1 MTGCRR
7 GSGFARR
14 AAASGVAGVGRW
26 SMALLALLAC
36 ASAGAVARHA
46 TPTSC
51 RRARA
56 WVTHKSSSG
65 AFESTW
71 VVPDCGHDV
80 RAPDDTITVD
90 LSKRDQQMLGFGA
103 ALTGGSAWL
112 LATRMHP
119 RQRAR
124 LLRELFAPPPTGIGL
139 SLLRLP
145 VGSSD
150 LSRRRYSLAP
160 TPPKDGRDRLKL
172 ELAPMQQTT
181 LPVLREALQI
191 QPTLRVIASPWSP
204 PAWMKT
210 SDSLIGGRLLPAR
223 EADFTRYLVEFVE
236 IMQRSGIPIFALTLQ
251 NEPDYRPGDYP
262 GMLMDEPQQARIIA
276 DDLGPA
282 LAQHRLKTR
291 ILGWDDNWDQF
302 EQPLALLANPQAAKY
317 VAGIAWHC
325 YLGQPGAQDLVHQRY
340 PAKWQLVTECS
351 DGTWQPNDHDSIADF
366 ASNSLID
373 PVRHW
378 SAGTILW
385 GLALDELQ
393 GPHDGGC
400 NECIGV
406 VTIDRHSGRAK
417 PTRDYYA
424 LAHFSAFIKPGAY
437 RVASSDPVDG
447 LDNVSFVDTQSHVV
461 TIVLANRKADSRRV
475 RIVVGEY
482 HMVLDVPGRGLA
494 TAQMDSV
501 EM

>member
-1 MTGCRR
+1 MTGCLR
-7 GSGFARR
+7 GSDSPLGGATHGF
-14 AAASGVAGVGRW
+14 AGVGRW
-26 SMALLALLAC
+26 GMALLALLAC
-36 ASAGAVARHA
+36 PLAGAGVRYT

-51 RRARA
+51 RNARA
-56 WVTHKSSSG
+56 WVTQKTGSG

-71 VVPDCGHDV
+71 VVPDCDENAKAADATV
-80 RAPDDTITVD
+80 TVD
-90 LSKRDQQMLGFGA
+90 MSQRGQQMLGFGA

-112 LATRMHP
+112 LATRMHAQ
-119 RQRAR
+119 QRTR
-124 LLRELFAPPPTGIGL
+124 LLHDLFAPPPMGIGL

-145 VGSSD
+145 IGSSD

-160 TPPKDGRDRLKL
+160 TPPAKSGDPVKL
-172 ELAPMQQTT
+172 DLAPMREAT
-181 LPVLREALQI
+181 LPVLREMLKI
-191 QPTLRVIASPWSP
+191 QPSLRVIASPWSP

-210 SDSLIGGRLLPAR
+210 GGKLIGGRLAPAH
-223 EADFTRYLVEFVE
+223 EADFTHYLVDFVE
-236 IMQRSGIPIFALTLQ
+236 LMQRSGVPIFALTLQ
-251 NEPDYRPGDYP
+251 NEPDYQPGDYP

-282 LAQHRLKTR
+282 LARRHLKTK

-302 EQPLALLANPQAAKY
+302 QQPLALLADPKAAPY

-325 YLGQPGAQDLVHQRY
+325 YLGRPDAQDMVRQRH
-340 PAKWQLVTECS
+340 PGKWQLVTECS
-351 DGTWQPNDHDSIADF
+351 DGTWSPNNHDSIADF
-366 ASNSLID
+366 ASSSLID

-385 GLALDELQ
+385 GLALDEQQ

-406 VTIDRHSGRAK
+406 VTIDRHSGHAK

-424 LAHFSAFIKPGAY
+424 LAHFSAFVRPGAY
-437 RVASSDPVDG
+437 RVASSDPADG
-447 LDNVSFVDTQSHVV
+447 LDNVSFVDVQRHTLTV
-461 TIVLANRKADSRRV
+461 VLANRKAKSRRV
-475 RIVVGEY
+475 NIIAGDR
-482 HMVLDVPGRGLA
+482 HMVLDVPGGGLA
-494 TAQMDSV
+494 TAQMEGV